1 MTHLEGFGRDRIG
14 RTESRELKGQWGG
27 EEMETA
33 VCEGKEGSTWE
44 VGRRGSEELW
54 AHLPF

>member
-1 MTHLEGFGRDRIG
+1 MEGFGRDRIG

-54 AHLPF
+54 ARLPF